1 MKVTEVYIN
10 KEEITEYPLHEAIG
24 NGYSVLIQIAKESID
39 NAIETYNNLL
49 LDETVDTKELNI
61 NDLVVEEETGL
72 EIPQDEEIIFSIN
85 IDGKEY
91 EPFKDYYIYD
101 NFIIF
106 AEPLEVGSMIK
117 ITDEVNVTKIITK
130 NSYNK
135 NALFNVYS
143 SEQKFK
149 YNNKYTF
156 TLNVNE
162 EEHTIS
168 FGTQY
173 DPFYCSISK
182 IRSDMGSMINGVT
195 DNQIAKLIYEHSK
208 EVFITMTN
216 NSKTEDLTDI
226 EKKQYIQNIVR
237 YKTDIDLC
245 WLLYYAVSGKYGT
258 ITKQIGTIE
267 IEKTTKL
274 PYIETMLKRFQG
286 ELQEL
291 ENQLNDGTNTVV
303 SFVKAGDTSY
313 TVPDRGVF

>member
-24 NGYSVLIQIAKESID
+24 DGYSVLIQIAKESID

-130 NSYNK
+130 NSYNR
-135 NALFNVYS
+135 NALFHVYS

-173 DPFYCSISK
+173 DPFYCSMSK
-182 IRSDMGSMINGVT
+182 IRSDMGSMISGVT

-267 IEKTTKL
+267 IEKATKL

>member
-1 MKVTEVYIN
+1 MKVTEVYVN
-10 KEEITEYPLHEAIG
+10 KEDITEYSLHEALG
-24 NGYSVLIQIAKESID
+24 NGYSILIQIAEDSIN
-39 NAIETYNNLL
+39 NAVETYNNLL
-49 LDETVDTKELNI
+49 LDETIDTKDLNI
-61 NDLVVEEETGL
+61 NDLVIEEETGL
-72 EIPQDEEIIFSIN
+72 EIPQDEEIVFSIN
-85 IDGKEY
+85 INGKEC
-91 EPFKDYYIYD
+91 EPFKDYYIYE
-101 NFIIF
+101 NTIIF
-106 AEPLEVGSMIK
+106 SKPLKIGSMIK
-117 ITDEVNVTKIITK
+117 ITDEVNAAKINTK

-135 NALFNVYS
+135 NALFHTYS

-156 TLNVNE
+156 TLTVNE

-173 DPFYCSISK
+173 DPFYCSMSK
-182 IRSDMGSMINGVT
+182 IRSDMGSMISGVT

-208 EVFITMTN
+208 EVFVTMTN
-216 NSKTEDLTDI
+216 NSKLEDLTDI